1 MRKAP
6 ERSGAFF
13 LAAFESIPTK
23 DGIYQSSGMPGSR
36 QPWLALS
43 KATCQ
48 RSSEIITHTAT
59 ITNATHCIGTK
70 KK

>member
-1 MRKAP
+1 M
-6 ERSGAFF
+6 
-13 LAAFESIPTK
+13 PTK
-23 DGIYQSSGMPGSR
+23 VGIYQSSGMPGNR